1 VKRVFKQAIIDT
13 IPVLTGYLVLG
24 FGFGIL
30 IKSSGYGIILALVMS
45 LFIYAGSM
53 QYVAI
58 GFLTGGVSIFTV
70 CLTTIMVNARHIFY
84 GISMIDKYR
93 DSGMIKPYLIF
104 ALTDETYSLV
114 CRENI
119 NIENSSK
126 QKYYLLVTLFNHIYW
141 VFGTILGGVV
151 GSLIKFNTEGI
162 EFALTALF
170 LTVFVEQWMS
180 TKNHLPA
187 MIGLTVSIL
196 CLVIFGANFLIPTMF
211 IIALLLCVY
220 KEEVKDE

>member
-1 VKRVFKQAIIDT
+1 
-13 IPVLTGYLVLG
+13 
-24 FGFGIL
+24 
-30 IKSSGYGIILALVMS
+30 
-45 LFIYAGSM
+45 
-53 QYVAI
+53 
-58 GFLTGGVSIFTV
+58 
-70 CLTTIMVNARHIFY
+70 
-84 GISMIDKYR
+84 
-93 DSGMIKPYLIF
+93 MIKPYLIF